1 MEKFNI
7 VLKEKHF
14 CDGLNRDDI
23 MEMLPL
29 LEADEFLP
37 IESEENYQE
46 CSAIGFITTEAAT
59 MLDFDYE
66 ESGLNDF
73 IAILLDDRTRNA
85 ETREYDFRGIKI
97 YLYR

>member
-37 IESEENYQE
+37 IEIEANYQ
-46 CSAIGFITTEAAT
+46 
-59 MLDFDYE
+59 

>member
-37 IESEENYQE
+37 IEIEANYLE
-46 CSAIGFITTEAAT
+46 YSAIGFITTEAANI
-59 MLDFDYE
+59 LDFDYE
-66 ESGLNDF
+66 ESGLHDF
-73 IAILLDDRTRNA
+73 IAVLLDDRTRNA
-85 ETREYDFRGIKI
+85 EIREYDFRGIKI

>member
-1 MEKFNI
+1 MEKFDI

-29 LEADEFLP
+29 LDADEFLP
-37 IESEENYQE
+37 IEIEATYQE
-46 CSAIGFITTEAAT
+46 YSAIGFITTEAANI
-59 MLDFDYE
+59 LDFDYE

-85 ETREYDFRGIKI
+85 EIKEYDFRRMKI

>member
-37 IESEENYQE
+37 IE
-46 CSAIGFITTEAAT
+46 I
-59 MLDFDYE
+59 
-66 ESGLNDF
+66 
-73 IAILLDDRTRNA
+73 RN
-85 ETREYDFRGIKI
+85 T
-97 YLYR
+97 LQ